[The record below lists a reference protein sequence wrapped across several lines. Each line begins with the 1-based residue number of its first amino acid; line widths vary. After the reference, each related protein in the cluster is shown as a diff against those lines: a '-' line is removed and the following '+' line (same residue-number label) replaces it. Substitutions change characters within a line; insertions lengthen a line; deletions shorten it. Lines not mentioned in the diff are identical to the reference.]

1 MTEGG
6 SRGKG
11 LLASMRGFA
20 GTLVEIVQTRLA
32 ILAGDLE
39 EQGAS
44 FARIAVFAVVSV
56 ASLFCALVMAIVFV
70 IMASGEHRLL
80 AVAILFALFFVVAL
94 WSLSALKRQVAD
106 RPRLFAATLSELEKD
121 RTALSRRHE
130 TDR

>member
-20 GTLVEIVQTRLA
+20 GTLVEIAQTRLA

-44 FARIAVFAVVSV
+44 FARIAIFAAVGV

-80 AVAILFALFFVVAL
+80 AVAILFAVFFLLAL
-94 WSLSALKRQVAD
+94 WSLSALKRSLSD

-121 RTALSRRHE
+121 KAVLSRRHE
-130 TDR
+130 TNR